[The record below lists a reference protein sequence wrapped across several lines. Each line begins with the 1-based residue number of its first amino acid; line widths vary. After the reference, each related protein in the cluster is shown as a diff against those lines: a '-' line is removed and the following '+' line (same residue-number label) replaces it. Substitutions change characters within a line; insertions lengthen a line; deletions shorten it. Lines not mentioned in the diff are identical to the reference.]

1 MTNNMFDE
9 NVIYQNY
16 VGLKAYTA
24 YTSSS
29 ISCAKC
35 VVSGSLVVLSLS
47 LCSILAS
54 NLS

>member
-1 MTNNMFDE
+1 MTNYMFDE
-9 NVIYQNY
+9 KCHLSEY
-16 VGLKAYTA
+16 VGFKAYTA

-35 VVSGSLVVLSLS
+35 VVSGSLVVRSPS